1 MIYPEIRNILSPD
14 LEPPN
19 LPDDPTDCEV
29 AFQVLVGP
37 KDGSEED
44 LFSFTVVTPVRLAQA
59 VEPRWGR
66 GNLVVLKFDWQLVA
80 QAIAQLFANCGRET
94 WDEVRAALAKELR
107 GGENDGATAVN

>member
-37 KDGSEED
+37 KDGSEEEV
-44 LFSFTVVTPVRLAQA
+44 FSFTVVTPVRLAQA
-59 VEPRWGR
+59 VAGRGGGGAKRRGGGGKPAGRSSDGRWGAR
-66 GNLVVLKFDWQLVA
+66 A
-80 QAIAQLFANCGRET
+80 SAQLSAIWGGGR
-94 WDEVRAALAKELR
+94 WRKDLGDRL
-107 GGENDGATAVN
+107 

>member
-44 LFSFTVVTPVRLAQA
+44 LFSFNVVTPVRLAQA
-59 VEPRWGR
+59 VEPRWGY
-66 GNLVVLKFDWQLVA
+66 GNLVVLKFDWQIVA
-80 QAIAQLFANCGRET
+80 HAIAQLFAKCGRES
-94 WDEVRAALAKELR
+94 WSEVRAALAKELI
-107 GGENDGATAVN
+107 GGESGGSTAVN

>member
-1 MIYPEIRNILSPD
+1 MIYPEIRNIVSPD

-37 KDGSEED
+37 KDGVEEEV
-44 LFSFTVVTPVRLAQA
+44 FSFTVVTPVRLAQA
-59 VEPRWGR
+59 VEPRWGHGR
-66 GNLVVLKFDWQLVA
+66 LVVLRFDWQLVA

-94 WDEVRAALAKELR
+94 WGEVRAELSKQLL
-107 GGENDGATAVN
+107 GGTNGEPPQQ

>member
-37 KDGSEED
+37 KDGSEEEV
-44 LFSFTVVTPVRLAQA
+44 FSFNVVTPVRLAQA

-80 QAIAQLFANCGRET
+80 HAIAQLFAKCGRES
-94 WDEVRAALAKELR
+94 WSEVRAAPGKELLR
-107 GGENDGATAVN
+107 GGHGRATSA

>member
-1 MIYPEIRNILSPD
+1 MIYPEIRNIVSPD

-37 KDGSEED
+37 KDGSEEE

-59 VEPRWGR
+59 VEPSWGR
-66 GNLVVLKFDWQLVA
+66 GKLVVLRFDWQTVA
-80 QAIAQLFANCGRET
+80 QAIAQLFANCGRAT
-94 WDEVRAALAKELR
+94 WSEVKAALAKELV
-107 GGENDGATAVN
+107 GGENGGGTTVN